1 MAQAT
6 APAQP
11 SLPGARTVDQL
22 TPSPSAG
29 NKVRQ
34 FEQEK
39 DKKQQA
45 NKEAAQKQQSG
56 AQQQQ
61 QQNQQKQS
69 GNDEQQK
76 QQRGTPKDGDQQ
88 QAGQASQEPRP
99 DQTGEKKELQSAGA
113 RPMDR
118 SEAQRL
124 LDALGAGE
132 KNLQVW
138 RFGKEKAKEPRHDV
152 EKDW

>member
-1 MAQAT
+1 
-6 APAQP
+6 
-11 SLPGARTVDQL
+11 
-22 TPSPSAG
+22 
-29 NKVRQ
+29 
-34 FEQEK
+34 
-39 DKKQQA
+39 
-45 NKEAAQKQQSG
+45 G

-88 QAGQASQEPRP
+88 QAGQAGQASQEPRP

-113 RPMDR
+113 RPMER

-124 LDALGAGE
+124 LDALGAGGE
-132 KNLQVW
+132 NLQVW
-138 RFGKEKAKEPRHDV
+138 RFGQEKAKEPRHDV